1 MLERSKALI
10 VALLLAACGGEDSG
24 YTRALAALR
33 DGRLEEA
40 ESAAESAAARGGP
53 EIRVLCEFLRGNV
66 AFARC
71 EMVERQAEEPG
82 AEPFAY
88 DVAIAYGEKALRFWR
103 HAAMSRADWPEA
115 RRNVERAL
123 LKLEELQK
131 KKADKDEQRRRESD
145 PQPRPRPK
153 PKPRG
158 GDAEADPDRPQLQQ
172 MSREQVM
179 GLLEKLAEK
188 EREKL
193 ALRRLHRKVRMAEV
207 ERDW

>member
-10 VALLLAACGGEDSG
+10 VALLLAACGGEDSA

-33 DGRLEEA
+33 AGRLDEA
-40 ESAAESAAARGGP
+40 ESAAAAGGP

-115 RRNVERAL
+115 RRNAERAL
-123 LKLEELQK
+123 LKLEVLQK
-131 KKADKDEQRRRESD
+131 KKADQDEQRRRESD

-153 PKPRG
+153 PKPRPRG
-158 GDAEADPDRPQLQQ
+158 GDAEADPNRPQLQQ
-172 MSREQVM
+172 LSREQVM
-179 GLLEKLAEK
+179 RLLEKLAEK

-193 ALRRLHRKVRMAEV
+193 ALRRSRRKVRMAEV